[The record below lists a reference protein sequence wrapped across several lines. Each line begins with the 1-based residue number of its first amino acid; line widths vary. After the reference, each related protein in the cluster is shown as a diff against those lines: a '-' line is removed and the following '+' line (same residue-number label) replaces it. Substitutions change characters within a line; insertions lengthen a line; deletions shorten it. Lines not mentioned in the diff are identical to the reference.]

1 MKRYVREFANDVIAD
16 LKWRMKRYPE
26 FADEYKDH
34 IIAIEELIHE
44 CQSGQ
49 ISDVLA
55 VRLIGEQV
63 DT

>member
-1 MKRYVREFANDVIAD
+1 MKRYVKEFANDVIED
-16 LKWRMKRYPE
+16 LRWHMKRYPE
-26 FADEYKDH
+26 FADEYKDR

-55 VRLIGEQV
+55 VRLIGEQA